1 MKALPPLG
9 ATDRARDTAINQLI
23 QGRSNATGTVSL
35 APDQTLTTVSKA
47 TISADA
53 RVFLFPRTQNA
64 AIELAAG
71 TLYVSAVEN
80 GRFTV
85 AHASDPQGDRT
96 FAYLVIGG

>member
-23 QGRSNATGTVSL
+23 QGRSNAAGTISL
-35 APDQTLTTVSKA
+35 APGQVLTTVIRD

-53 RVFLFPRTQNA
+53 QVFLFPRTPSA
-64 AIELAAG
+64 ASELAAG
-71 TLYVSAVEN
+71 TLYVSNVER
-80 GRFTV
+80 GSFTIV
-85 AHASDPQGDRT
+85 HANSPQADRC